1 MRLSAGARQ
10 RRRRFVGRWIV
21 APLALLA
28 LLGAAFWFGRE
39 VGGFEADARIG
50 ALEARIG
57 ETEARERAA
66 ERLRAQAEQA
76 LASASAQAQA
86 RIESLAARVPHGELG
101 ALLDLLRARLD
112 QGVPPERL
120 RFVLSEAAPVR
131 ACRQG
136 VAQRRFAPRLP
147 SGVAPLQTVA
157 FLDNRITVSATA
169 SPAVAEDGSPRPGFD
184 AGRKVEIRVLR
195 IGGNIELVEGVLP
208 LGHSVVADGREYRFG
223 FASVANDTQIEVTLQ
238 DCAYP

>member
-10 RRRRFVGRWIV
+10 RRRRILRRWV
-21 APLALLA
+21 LAPVVLVA

-50 ALEARIG
+50 MLESRIG
-57 ETEARERAA
+57 EMEERERAA
-66 ERLRAQAEQA
+66 ERLRAQAEQG
-76 LASASAQAQA
+76 LAEASAQAQA
-86 RIESLAARVPHGELG
+86 RIESLAARVPRGELG
-101 ALLDLLRARLD
+101 ALLDLVRGRLD

-120 RFVLSEAAPVR
+120 RFVLAEAGPVR
-131 ACRQG
+131 ACREG
-136 VAQRRFAPRLP
+136 IAQRRFVPRLP

-157 FLDNRITVSATA
+157 FLDNRITISATA
-169 SPAVAEDGSPRPGFD
+169 SPALAGDGTPEPGFD

-195 IGGNIELVEGVLP
+195 IGGNIELLEGVLP

-223 FASVANDTQIEVTLQ
+223 FASAANDTMIEVTLQ